1 MGWRMS
7 RKLHVLH
14 CHLNVSK
21 GKMRDYSEEQG
32 ERFHQDFKDFERR
45 YQGQKCSERMSD
57 YVWHLVR
64 DSDVRV
70 HKRETRNKKAV
81 RFVEKSD
88 SSSEK

>member
-45 YQGQKCSERMSD
+45 HQGQKCSERVMSD
-57 YVWHLVR
+57 WHLVR
-64 DSDVRV
+64 DNDVRV
-70 HKRETRNKKAV
+70 HKVETRGKKAV

-88 SSSEK
+88 FSSEK

>member
-1 MGWRMS
+1 MNED
-7 RKLHVLH
+7 L
-14 CHLNVSK
+14 
-21 GKMRDYSEEQG
+21 
-32 ERFHQDFKDFERR
+32 KDFERR

-64 DSDVRV
+64 DVPV
-70 HKRETRNKKAV
+70 HKRETRIKKAV